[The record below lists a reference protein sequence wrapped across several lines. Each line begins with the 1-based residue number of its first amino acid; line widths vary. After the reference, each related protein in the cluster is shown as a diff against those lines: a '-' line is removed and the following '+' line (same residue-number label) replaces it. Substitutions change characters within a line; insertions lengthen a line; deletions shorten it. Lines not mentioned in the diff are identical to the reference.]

1 MQLGVT
7 GCAASGR
14 LGQTGDVTASHTS
27 TPGPWSPLRVRL
39 FLHLWLAAVVSNI
52 GTSMHTVGAAWAIT
66 DLTDSPTIISLV
78 QTAWAIPGFLVAVP
92 SGAFADVV
100 DRRRLIIGSQ
110 IGSLLFAAA
119 LGVLAVTDRL
129 EVPTLLLGTFL
140 LSVVM
145 TLSGPAFMALIPDLV
160 TADELTQ
167 AIGLNNVA
175 YNGSQSVGPA
185 LAGVVIAAS
194 GPGAVFLLNAA
205 SFLGVVWVM
214 WRYRPA
220 RPGPTSDEPL
230 MSAMR
235 TGITYFVE
243 RRELVRYPLRISASF
258 LCTAASVALLPTL
271 ARQQLGTT
279 AGQFGILSAAVGVG
293 AVLAVWVLPRL
304 KAAFP
309 PDVLVMSGATVW
321 ATGAALMAASTG
333 LPLAVAGVLLTGV
346 GQMAAI
352 NIVYS
357 LFMLQLPTWIRGRA
371 SSVVML
377 SVWLGTSLGAVAWGA
392 IADAHGI
399 PTALLVAAAVHL
411 AATATLVSRLRIHAP
426 TVEPG

>member
-1 MQLGVT
+1 
-7 GCAASGR
+7 
-14 LGQTGDVTASHTS
+14 VTASHTS
-27 TPGPWSPLRVRL
+27 TLGPWSPLRVRL

-160 TADELTQ
+160 SADELTQ

-185 LAGVVIAAS
+185 LAGVVIAAA

-309 PDVLVMSGATVW
+309 PDVLVMGGATMW

-333 LPLAVAGVLLTGV
+333 LPLAVVGVLLTGV

-399 PTALLVAAAVHL
+399 PTALLIAAAVHL

>member
-1 MQLGVT
+1 MPGI
-7 GCAASGR
+7 
-14 LGQTGDVTASHTS
+14 GQTARVATTQVQQS
-27 TPGPWSPLRVRL
+27 GPWSPLRVRL
-39 FLHLWLAAVVSNI
+39 FRNLWLAAVVSNI

-66 DLTDSPTIISLV
+66 DLTDSPTVISLV

-119 LGVLAVTDRL
+119 LGVLAATDRL

-160 TADELTQ
+160 RPDELTQ

-185 LAGVVIAAS
+185 LAGVVIAAA
-194 GPGAVFLLNAA
+194 GPGAVFLLNAV
-205 SFLGVVWVM
+205 SFLGIVWVM

-230 MSAMR
+230 LSAMR
-235 TGITYFVE
+235 TGITYFVQ
-243 RRELVRYPLRISASF
+243 RRELIRYPLRISVSF
-258 LCTAASVALLPTL
+258 FCTAASMALLPTL
-271 ARQQLGTT
+271 ARQQLGTS

-293 AVLAVWVLPRL
+293 AVVAVWALPRL
-304 KAAFP
+304 KAAYP
-309 PDVLVMSGATVW
+309 PDVLVMGGATVW
-321 ATGAALMAASTG
+321 AIGAALMAASTG
-333 LPLAVAGVLLTGV
+333 LPLAVLGVLFTGV

-377 SVWLGTSLGAVAWGA
+377 SVWLGTSIGAVAWGA
-392 IADAHGI
+392 IADAKGI
-399 PTALLVAAAVHL
+399 PTALVAAAVLHL
-411 AATATLVSRLRIHAP
+411 VVTAAVTTRLRIHHVP
-426 TVEPG
+426 TPAD

>member
-1 MQLGVT
+1 MRGWLDRASIGV
-7 GCAASGR
+7 SVR
-14 LGQTGDVTASHTS
+14 QTARVTATHAPT
-27 TPGPWSPLRVRL
+27 GPWSPLRVRL

-92 SGAFADVV
+92 AGAFADVV

-110 IGSLLFAAA
+110 IGSMLFAGV
-119 LGVLAVTDRL
+119 LGVLAITDRL
-129 EVPTLLLGTFL
+129 EVNTLLIGTFL

-145 TLSGPAFMALIPDLV
+145 TVSGPAFMALIPDLV
-160 TADELTQ
+160 RPDELTQ

-194 GPGAVFLLNAA
+194 GPGAVFLLNAV
-205 SFLGVVWVM
+205 SFLGIVWVM

-220 RPGPTSDEPL
+220 RPGPTSDEPIVG
-230 MSAMR
+230 AMK
-235 TGITYFVE
+235 TGITYFVQ
-243 RRELVRYPLRISASF
+243 RRELVRYPLRIAASF
-258 LCTAASVALLPTL
+258 FSTAAAMALLPTL
-271 ARQQLGTT
+271 ARQQLGTG

-304 KAAFP
+304 KAAYP
-309 PDVLVMSGATVW
+309 PDVLVMGGATVW
-321 ATGAALMAASTG
+321 ATGAVLMAASDR
-333 LPLAVAGVLLTGV
+333 LPLAVVGVMFTGV

-377 SVWLGTSLGAVAWGA
+377 SVWLGTSIGAVVWGA
-392 IADAHGI
+392 LADARGI
-399 PTALLVAAAVHL
+399 STALRAAAALHLVLTALLA
-411 AATATLVSRLRIHAP
+411 SRLRIHAP
-426 TVEPG
+426 ETDPA